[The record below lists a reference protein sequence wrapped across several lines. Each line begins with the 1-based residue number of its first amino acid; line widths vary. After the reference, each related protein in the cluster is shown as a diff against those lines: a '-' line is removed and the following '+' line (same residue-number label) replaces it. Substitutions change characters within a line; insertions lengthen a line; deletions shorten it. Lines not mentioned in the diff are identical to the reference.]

1 MTAAEIRQSFLDF
14 FKEKQHTLVPS
25 ASLLP
30 QSPGLLFTNAGMNPF
45 VPYFLGVDKAPY
57 NPPRA
62 ADTQKCIR
70 AGGKHNDLEDVGY
83 DTYHHTFFEM
93 LGNWSFGDYFKKEA
107 IAWAWELVVERWGLP
122 AHRLYASVY
131 APKPGDPGEFD
142 QEAYDIWAA
151 LFVSKGCDPAVQI
164 VHGNVKDNFWM
175 MGETGPCGP
184 CSELHVDL
192 TPEGNPVTGRNLVNN
207 DSDLCIE
214 IWNLVFIQYN
224 AEADGTFRE
233 LPAKHIDTGM
243 GFERACSIIQCTNG
257 FTDFSKKPSN
267 YDTDVFRPIFAKIEQ
282 LTGLRY
288 QGTFPAA
295 PGNGSN
301 LIENKPVS
309 PANAV
314 GAFPAPVGA
323 NPAPVRAATTP
334 VGEAPAPVGGP
345 ATYVGD
351 APEPLENRPAAIR
364 GTDEQIAIDI
374 AFRVIADH
382 LRTLSFSIA
391 DGIMPGNNG
400 RNYVL
405 RRILRRAVK
414 YGRTLGFSG
423 DKPFFGALVETLV
436 AEMGSV
442 FPELKNRQD
451 VVRQTLENEEASF
464 NQTLDRGLKRFED
477 ALGEHTRP
485 RVSSEAPSP
494 QIGPNSPATLPS
506 PSSAPSSQPTYSR
519 RNLPHFERPWGK
531 YMITF
536 ATQDRDILSEA
547 ERGIVLDSILHA
559 RKLGQIHLYTAC
571 VMPDHVHLLIEPQIK
586 SSEPDANPVF
596 YTLTEILQP
605 IKSATSHQ
613 ILKERRRVLQNENIK
628 HLWDQESFDRL
639 IRSESDLIEKY
650 DYIIANPAAS
660 GLVAQAKDYA
670 WLWSREFLDDSEPTG
685 DEGVSGNTRGRVCSP
700 KTLSGEVA
708 FELYDTFGFPSDL
721 TELLCAERG
730 LKVDMARFEELM
742 EQQRERARA
751 AQKSSVV
758 RALDI
763 STDAVTEFV
772 GFESN
777 TVEATILEIHPQ
789 EDALFVIT
797 DQTVFYAEMGGQ
809 SGDTGSLISSSTEIE
824 ITGTQQIGKARAHIV
839 PQSEISNLKSQ
850 LTAGDKITL
859 RLDTSRRRPIEAHH
873 SATHLLH
880 WALHEVVSA
889 DAAQQGSS
897 VDENRLRFDFN
908 SAAVTPEQIAAM
920 EEKVNA
926 AITAQDSVSWTEV
939 KHADIKGRA
948 DIMQFF
954 GDKYGDVVRVVQI
967 GGQPNALNGYSQE
980 LCGGTHVRNT
990 REIGLFKI
998 KSEGAVASGV
1008 RRIEAVCGE
1017 AAWAHLNEV
1026 VEKWNAE
1033 LKAAAA
1039 KLKAANEKLTALGE
1053 APLTVNEFP
1062 YIMDSMLAE
1071 RADIS
1076 QINATFAHGQRTLD
1090 ETQAAAIEAEK
1101 RFKKIQSSAAAKMA
1115 DEALAELIAQGQ
1127 PIVVSFESDASL
1139 LQELQNGLKKKNF
1152 SGPALLIVDDGEK
1165 LHLATYCGDS
1175 ALAAGLKAGDLLRDL
1190 AALAG
1195 GKGGG
1200 KPDQARGA
1208 APDRSKLEE
1217 LKAAATQRF
1226 SG

>member
-1 MTAAEIRQSFLDF
+1 MTAVEIRQSFLDF
-14 FKEKQHTLVPS
+14 FKEKQHTIVPS

-45 VPYFLGVDKAPY
+45 VPYFLGVEKAPY
-57 NPPRA
+57 DPPRA

-93 LGNWSFGDYFKKEA
+93 LGNWSFGNYFKKEA

-131 APKPGDPGEFD
+131 APKEGDPGNFD

-151 LFVSKGCDPAVQI
+151 LFISKGCDPAVQI

-224 AEADGTFRE
+224 AEADGSFRE

-243 GFERACSIIQCTNG
+243 GFERACSIIQNTKG
-257 FTDFSKKPSN
+257 FTDFSIKPSN
-267 YDTDVFRPIFAKIEQ
+267 YATDVFQPLFRKLEE
-282 LTGLRY
+282 LSG
-288 QGTFPAA
+288 
-295 PGNGSN
+295 
-301 LIENKPVS
+301 K
-309 PANAV
+309 
-314 GAFPAPVGA
+314 
-323 NPAPVRAATTP
+323 
-334 VGEAPAPVGGP
+334 
-345 ATYVGD
+345 TYVD
-351 APEPLENRPAAIR
+351 IYPELGADRSVFSEEMKTA
-364 GTDEQIAIDI
+364 I

-405 RRILRRAVK
+405 RRILRRAVR
-414 YGRTLGFSG
+414 YGRQLGFSG
-423 DKPFFGALVETLV
+423 EKPFFGALVETLV
-436 AEMGSV
+436 AEMGGV

-477 ALGEHTRP
+477 A
-485 RVSSEAPSP
+485 
-494 QIGPNSPATLPS
+494 
-506 PSSAPSSQPTYSR
+506 
-519 RNLPHFERPWGK
+519 
-531 YMITF
+531 
-536 ATQDRDILSEA
+536 
-547 ERGIVLDSILHA
+547 
-559 RKLGQIHLYTAC
+559 
-571 VMPDHVHLLIEPQIK
+571 MPDVK
-586 SSEPDANPVF
+586 N
-596 YTLTEILQP
+596 
-605 IKSATSHQ
+605 
-613 ILKERRRVLQNENIK
+613 
-628 HLWDQESFDRL
+628 
-639 IRSESDLIEKY
+639 
-650 DYIIANPAAS
+650 
-660 GLVAQAKDYA
+660 
-670 WLWSREFLDDSEPTG
+670 
-685 DEGVSGNTRGRVCSP
+685 NTV
-700 KTLSGEVA
+700 SGEVA

-721 TELLCAERG
+721 TELLCAERS
-730 LKVDMARFEELM
+730 LNVDMRRFEKLM
-742 EQQRERARA
+742 EEQRERARA
-751 AQKSSVV
+751 AQKTTVV

-763 STDAVTEFV
+763 STEAATEFS
-772 GFESN
+772 GFESD
-777 TVEATILEIHPQ
+777 TVEATVLEIHPQ

-797 DQTVFYAEMGGQ
+797 DKTVFYAEMGGQ
-809 SGDTGSLISSSTEIE
+809 SGDTGTLVANGQEIE

-850 LTAGDKITL
+850 IAAGDKVTL
-859 RLDTSRRRPIEAHH
+859 KLDEKRRRPIEAHH

-908 SAAVTPEQIAAM
+908 SAAVTPDQVAAM

-926 AITAQDSVSWTEV
+926 AIAAQDSVSWTEV

-967 GGQPNALNGYSQE
+967 GGQPHALNGYSQE

-1017 AAWAHLNEV
+1017 AAWAYLNEA
-1026 VEKWNAE
+1026 VEKWDHE

-1039 KLKAANEKLTALGE
+1039 KLKAANEKLASLGE
-1053 APLTVNEFP
+1053 APVTVNEFP
-1062 YIMDSMLAE
+1062 HIMDSMLAE
-1071 RADIS
+1071 RADIA

-1101 RFKKIQSSAAAKMA
+1101 RFKKIQSSAAAKVA

-1152 SGPALLIVDDGEK
+1152 AGPALLIVDDGDK
-1165 LHLATYCGDS
+1165 LHLATYCGES
-1175 ALAAGLKAGDLLRDL
+1175 ALAAGHKAGDLLRDL

-1217 LKAAATQRF
+1217 LKAAAVAML
-1226 SG
+1226 GV